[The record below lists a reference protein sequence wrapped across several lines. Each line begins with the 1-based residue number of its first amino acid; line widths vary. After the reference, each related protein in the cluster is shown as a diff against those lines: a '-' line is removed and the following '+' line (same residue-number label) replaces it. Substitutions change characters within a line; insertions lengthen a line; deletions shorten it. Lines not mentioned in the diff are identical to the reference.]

1 MSNSAGIME
10 VKFHATQHIPYDDI
24 IPFSYDNVKTYF
36 QNWKYIRTFSKPTSK
51 NGVVW
56 IATIRIWRFEFESR
70 AFKFLIVLLACYNI
84 LLHFNLSFETVEIWP
99 IFWVKIDT
107 IISCIEHF
115 YTYVIYTLN
124 SSLYIEVL

>member
-10 VKFHATQHIPYDDI
+10 VKFHATQHVPYDDI

-36 QNWKYIRTFSKPTSK
+36 QNWKYIRE
-51 NGVVW
+51 NLLQ
-56 IATIRIWRFEFESR
+56 RMELFELPLLESGDLNLK
-70 AFKFLIVLLACYNI
+70 AVLFKFLIVLLACYNI